1 VRKATQWHTRKA
13 TDVTQNEYRLG
24 AHNQSGSMGASA
36 AFGSLWSKQIWY
48 DRCNSR
54 TKSSTARLII
64 TFWRRDCDSGTWD
77 SRSVGTNNW
86 STSSTDP
93 RRSLL
98 DCLDEIYLEK
108 EFELDY
114 LASKY
119 NRSYQKQYCP
129 SKSSTG
135 GLIITFR

>member
-24 AHNQSGSMGASA
+24 AHNQSGSMGAGA
-36 AFGSLWSKQIWY
+36 AFGGLWFKQIWY

-64 TFWRRDCDSGTWD
+64 TFWRLDCDSGTWD
-77 SRSVGTNNW
+77 SRSISTNNS

-93 RRSLL
+93 KLSLL
-98 DCLDEIYLEK
+98 DCLDEIYSGK
-108 EFELDY
+108 QFELDY
-114 LASKY
+114 LASK
-119 NRSYQKQYCP
+119 QKKIQRIVR
-129 SKSSTG
+129 KTV
-135 GLIITFR
+135 LHI